1 MPRDETSQRLRVAR
15 LPWTTDINPY
25 QGALYGELATL
36 DVMCVATGNLTTDW
50 LVTNRPQIDVL
61 HIHWHLERLADDA
74 PSGAEPASWVCG
86 QLERARDLGYTI
98 AWTVH
103 ESGRLLLGRDGYE
116 DAVVEALLRLSDV
129 VVTHDEPTARFV
141 AELGQARRHRP
152 FDVVV
157 APPGSYE
164 SFAAAPA
171 ATADPVD
178 AVRRLGIGV
187 GDRVVLSLGAQ
198 RWDKD
203 LALLLA
209 AFDDLARDDTLL
221 AIVGPIR
228 DDVARSELDGVDP
241 RRVRVLDEWASDA
254 FVAACF
260 ALSDV
265 AVLARSR
272 DWTSSSLLLATA
284 HATPIVAADLPTS
297 RALVGD
303 DGARWFSPGDSA
315 SLTLAIGDALDDPD
329 GGRARVL
336 AAQQHARRST
346 WRDAARVT
354 AAAFRSAVTR
364 RRAPTSELHEPALH
378 A

>member
-1 MPRDETSQRLRVAR
+1 VPRDETSQRLRVAR

-50 LVTNRPQIDVL
+50 LMTNRPRIDVL

-74 PSGAEPASWVCG
+74 PSGEEPASWVCG
-86 QLERARDLGYTI
+86 QLELARDLGYTI

-103 ESGRLLLGRDGYE
+103 EPGRLLLGRDALE
-116 DAVVEALLRLSDV
+116 DAAVEALVRLADI
-129 VVTHDEPTARFV
+129 VVTHDEPTARSIE
-141 AELGQARRHRP
+141 ELGTARRRRP
-152 FDVVV
+152 IDLIV

-164 SFAAAPA
+164 SFAAA
-171 ATADPVD
+171 TADPES
-178 AVRRLGIGV
+178 ARHRLGV
-187 GDRVVLSLGAQ
+187 HAGDRVVLSLGAQ

-203 LALLLA
+203 LPLLLT
-209 AFDDLARDDTLL
+209 AFDDLDRDDTVL
-221 AIVGPIR
+221 ACVGAVR
-228 DDVARSELDGVDP
+228 DDITRTALADVDP
-241 RRVRVLDEWASDA
+241 HRVRVLDEWLTDE

-260 ALSDV
+260 ALADV

-284 HATPIVAADLPTS
+284 HATPIVAADLPTN

-303 DGARWFSPGDSA
+303 HGARWFTPGDSA
-315 SLTLAIGDALDDPD
+315 SLTLAIGNALDDPD
-329 GGRARVL
+329 GGRERVL
-336 AAQQHARRST
+336 AAQRHASRTT
-346 WRDAARVT
+346 WSDSALVT
-354 AAAFRSAVTR
+354 ATAFRSAVAR
-364 RRAPTSELHEPALH
+364 RSAPSLVVPEPALH